1 MTSEHDEEIPNFP
14 KALSL
19 QGTDPVVSV
28 NLAIDWIIGHTH
40 KDQELLVVRPRKYP
54 HLLSRYPQLERLL
67 KYRNVIDST
76 TRTAPHDHAGP
87 VLLVWPTPEIL
98 NRFSNS
104 WQVTAL
110 AVTEWVTET
119 TNPWVAAYRPE
130 ILNGSLK
137 VELNLEPIVM
147 VAIESIGV
155 SANLNNRFVSRDD
168 KDEAVN
174 GLKSLISRGHK
185 LDPDAVYAYTLSLG
199 WPGDAIDEF
208 LKILKKM
215 QSGVQVRSS
224 FRFDTYDYWVTKTEA
239 AYPQG
244 EN

>member
-1 MTSEHDEEIPNFP
+1 MTNDYDEDNPNFP

-28 NLAIDWIIGHTH
+28 NLAISWITKQTQRG
-40 KDQELLVVRPRKYP
+40 QELLVVRPRKDP
-54 HLLSRYPQLERLL
+54 HLLRRYPQLERLL
-67 KYRNVIDST
+67 KYRNVIDAAI
-76 TRTAPHDHAGP
+76 RTAPHDHSGP

-110 AVTEWVTET
+110 AVTESAPVTT
-119 TNPWVAAYRPE
+119 TPWAAAYQPE
-130 ILNGSLK
+130 ILNG
-137 VELNLEPIVM
+137 ELNVSINLDPVVM
-147 VAIESIGV
+147 VALKSMGE
-155 SANLNNRFVSRDD
+155 SANLNNQFVTRDD
-168 KDEAVN
+168 KDIAVN
-174 GLKSLISRGHK
+174 GLRSLHSRGHK
-185 LDPDAVYAYTLSLG
+185 LDRDAVYAYTLSLG

-224 FRFDTYDYWVTKTEA
+224 SRFDTYNFWMAKAEEGF
-239 AYPQG
+239 PQG
-244 EN
+244 EK